1 MFLPCP
7 FCGES
12 PHYSVYQ
19 DVSLWSHN
27 IVDWHDVKCW
37 GCDISMHQC
46 EDLDELEIRWNQRSN
61 QGMKADPNHAGRIC
75 GAIRKLIGGVVR
87 AAYPRR

>member
-7 FCGES
+7 FCGED

-19 DVSLWSHN
+19 SESLWSHN
-27 IVDWHDVKCW
+27 IVDWHEIQCY

-46 EDLDELEIRWNQRSN
+46 EDLDELEQRWNHRSN
-61 QGMKADPNHAGRIC
+61 QQNAADGQPSDDEESSASRPAADFGR
-75 GAIRKLIGGVVR
+75 
-87 AAYPRR
+87 